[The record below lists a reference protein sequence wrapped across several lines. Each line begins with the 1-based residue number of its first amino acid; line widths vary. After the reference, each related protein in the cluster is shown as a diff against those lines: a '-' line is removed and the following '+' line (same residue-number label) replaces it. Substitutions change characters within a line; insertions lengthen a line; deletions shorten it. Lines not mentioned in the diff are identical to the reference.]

1 MASQQNSIFKAG
13 AQDLFAAGLGD
24 FRQLSD
30 ALTSSGT
37 EASIQAEVDRDL
49 ERTRGMSDVAEEILG
64 RRQRALGLKISD
76 RQLAAQNK
84 RLALGGATA
93 EAATATRT
101 RDSAQDRA
109 RISNLAAA
117 GLSDFLTDLEI
128 SGYNTAAELE
138 HQRNIAKQ
146 AEKGQSFASTLGA
159 VGTLA
164 GAGIGFMIGGPA
176 GAMVGAQ
183 AGGGLGGT

>member
-1 MASQQNSIFKAG
+1 MASQQNSIFKSS
-13 AQDLFAAGLGD
+13 AQDLFSAGLGD

-49 ERTRGMSDVAEEILG
+49 ERTRGMTDVAEDILG

-84 RLALGGATA
+84 RLALGGAAA

-117 GLSDFLTDLEI
+117 GLSDFLTDLELG
-128 SGYNTAAELE
+128 GYNTAAELE
-138 HQRNIAKQ
+138 HRRNIAKQ
-146 AEKGQSFASTLGA
+146 ADKAQGFANTLGA
-159 VGTLA
+159 VGMLA
-164 GAGIGFMIGGPA
+164 GAGIGFAIGGPA
-176 GAMVGAQ
+176 GAMYGASVGAG
-183 AGGGLGGT
+183 AGGG